1 MVIGACSLV
10 IATRSWLLGR
20 WSFLLAVF
28 RNFGQIDHFHRP
40 HFALV
45 TALERGEAECHDFVL
60 GELACGTLPRR
71 DEVLTLMRALP
82 RISPVTHDEALAL
95 VAERRLWGRGLGWV
109 DVGLLAAT
117 LVAGG
122 RLWTMDRRLR
132 VVAHD
137 LGVAWEVS

>member
-1 MVIGACSLV
+1 MLV
-10 IATRSWLLGR
+10 DTSVW
-20 WSFLLAVF
+20 
-28 RNFGQIDHFHRP
+28 IDHFHRP

-82 RISPVTHDEALAL
+82 RISPVTHDEAMAL
-95 VAERRLWGRGLGWV
+95 IAERRLWGRGLGWV

-132 VVAHD
+132 LVAHD